1 MPPLLVAL
9 FTIGA
14 AFECSQI
21 NSTLRPSDERYVPVA
36 LINLAVYPLLAE
48 RFGADNGHIARIIL
62 LSTDGKKFHV
72 NVAIAA
78 KPAGLACQ
86 SIDKLHWTEAV

>member
-1 MPPLLVAL
+1 M
-9 FTIGA
+9 
-14 AFECSQI
+14 
-21 NSTLRPSDERYVPVA
+21 PVA
-36 LINLAVYPLLAE
+36 LIKLVVDPLLAE
-48 RFGADNGHIARIIL
+48 RFDADNGRIARIIL

-86 SIDKLHWTEAV
+86 SIDKLP